1 MKIKV
6 LIVCSGN
13 TRAGEKFDIRLHH
26 SFIYEQTEE
35 IKKQDVEFEYFYI
48 TGKGIFGYIK
58 NYLRYLNAINSFK
71 PDIVH
76 AHYGLSGLFANLQR
90 KVPVVTTFHGS
101 DVFVFKNNL
110 RLSRLANRLSRRSI
124 AVNKNMC
131 VLLKN
136 LSKLE
141 VIPCGVDIQKLY
153 PIKERPLPKQS
164 VFVEDKIN
172 ILFSSRFDYY
182 EKNYPL
188 AKEVNTLLGQEYNL
202 IELKGY
208 TREEVNILMNLCDVA
223 LMTSIS
229 EGSPLFVKEAMAC
242 NCPIVATNVGDVLE
256 VIGDTAGCYITSFN
270 SVDIVE
276 KVKMAVEFRKKHRQT
291 KGRERIIELGLD
303 MGTIAAKISKV
314 YNIVLDKNK

>member
-13 TRAGEKFDIRLHH
+13 VKAGEIFDIRLHH

-35 IKKQDVEFEYFYI
+35 LRKKDIEFEYFYI
-48 TGKGIFGYIK
+48 TGKGIFGYIN
-58 NYLRYLNAINSFK
+58 NYLRYIKTISSFK

-90 KVPVVTTFHGS
+90 KVPVITTFHGS
-101 DVFVFKNNL
+101 DVFLFRNNL

-124 AVNKNMC
+124 VVNKNMC
-131 VLLKN
+131 ALLKKV
-136 LSKLE
+136 SKLE
-141 VIPCGVDIQKLY
+141 VIPCGVDTNRLY
-153 PIKERPLPKQS
+153 AINEKPLSNLPII
-164 VFVEDKIN
+164 VEGKIN

-188 AKEVNTLLGQEYNL
+188 AKEVIALLGQEYNL

-208 TREEVNILMNLCDVA
+208 SREEVNILMNSCDAA

-242 NCPIVATNVGDVLE
+242 NCPIVATDVGDVLE
-256 VIGDTAGCYITSFN
+256 VIGDTPGCYITSFDKN
-270 SVDIVE
+270 DIAD
-276 KVKMAVEFRKKHRQT
+276 KLKRAVEFRRQQKQT
-291 KGRERIIELGLD
+291 TGRARIIKSGFDSETVAG
-303 MGTIAAKISKV
+303 KIIEI
-314 YNIVLDKNK
+314 YNEVLKIKN